1 MKVQTKAGCL
11 YQLLVPALVVMH
23 YAQWNEL
30 VWWFRDPLE
39 ESGRTLRM
47 RERQKGRPM
56 RDMKRLLR
64 NALVVCLFPA
74 VSGIGTSAQTPK
86 AMTIQATAMGT
97 STQMGRLYQVN
108 IYIQQ
113 YSTPEERQL
122 LIKAFKTKGQDGLI
136 DVLQDL
142 KPKGRVRFASGG
154 VGNDVKYIMELPPE
168 KGARRLRLVTDRN
181 LAFGELY
188 HGTRSREHSVGAI
201 ELVLT
206 PDGKGSGTV
215 LPACRITVD
224 KKKQQVE
231 IETYQNP
238 WKLSNFIISND

>member
-1 MKVQTKAGCL
+1 
-11 YQLLVPALVVMH
+11 MH
-23 YAQWNEL
+23 
-30 VWWFRDPLE
+30 DI
-39 ESGRTLRM
+39 
-47 RERQKGRPM
+47 
-56 RDMKRLLR
+56 RLLR
-64 NALVVCLFPA
+64 AVLAICVLCALVGM
-74 VSGIGTSAQTPK
+74 SGTAQAQK
-86 AMTIQATAMGT
+86 SMTIQATAMGT
-97 STQMGRLYQVN
+97 STQMGKMYSVN

-122 LIKAFKTKGQDGLI
+122 LIKAFKNKGQDGLI

-154 VGNDVKYIMELPPE
+154 VGNDVKYIMELPPD
-168 KGARRLRLVTDRN
+168 KGIRKLRLVTDRN

-201 ELVLT
+201 ELLLT

-215 LPACRITVD
+215 LPACRLTVD

-238 WKLSNFIISND
+238 WKLTNFMISND